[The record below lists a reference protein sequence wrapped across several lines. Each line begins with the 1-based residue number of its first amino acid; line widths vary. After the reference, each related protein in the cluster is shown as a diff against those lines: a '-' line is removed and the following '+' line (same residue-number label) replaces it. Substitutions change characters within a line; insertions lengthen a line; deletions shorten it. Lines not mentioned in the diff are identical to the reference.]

1 MAKKRYY
8 LAYGSNLNVD
18 QMRDRCPDAVPV
30 GTAVIK
36 DYRLL
41 FKGSK
46 SGSYLTIEKCKGAS
60 VPVGVWLVGKDDER
74 ALDRYEGYPLFYYKK
89 RMAIDVADFKDG
101 KIWNV
106 EAFVYIMH
114 EERKLGVPSM
124 HYLRILEQAYKEF
137 GFDGEILGDAYDY
150 SQPES
155 LSAED
160 LSCLW

>member
-114 EERKLGVPSM
+114 EDRPIGVPS
-124 HYLRILEQAYKEF
+124 LRYVETCAEGYDDFEFDKSVLVDAIAY
-137 GFDGEILGDAYDY
+137 
-150 SQPES
+150 S
-155 LSAED
+155 LKNRKAA
-160 LSCLW
+160 